1 MKKRLIALLTVLV
14 LAAVG
19 LIPAALAEDDTP
31 SDSAGYYYV
40 YTENGKGLN
49 VRSTP
54 GGDVVGSLKYGT
66 RIYCYYRDGGNGWAL
81 IDYSYNMPGVGF
93 GSYACFIS
101 SRYLRK
107 NKPPARP
114 SGASSQ
120 TGAKT
125 TGKTTAKT
133 DTEGINAEFR
143 SAKKVAP
150 FSITVRP
157 SRSSGWVNLRWAPSK
172 SAEVLA
178 TYRANDKLLV
188 IQELDN
194 WYQAEDQD
202 TGDVGFIS
210 KQFVAK

>member
-1 MKKRLIALLTVLV
+1 MNKRVFTLITAMIMALLMVFTV
-14 LAAVG
+14 AA
-19 LIPAALAEDDTP
+19 AEDDTP

-49 VRSTP
+49 VRATP
-54 GGDVVGSLKYGT
+54 GGEVVGSLKYGT
-66 RIYCYYRDGGNGWAL
+66 KIYCYYRDGGNGWAL

-114 SGASSQ
+114 SGTSSQ

-125 TGKTTAKT
+125 TGKTTTKT
-133 DTEGINAEFR
+133 DTEDINAEFR
-143 SAKKVAP
+143 SAKKVTP